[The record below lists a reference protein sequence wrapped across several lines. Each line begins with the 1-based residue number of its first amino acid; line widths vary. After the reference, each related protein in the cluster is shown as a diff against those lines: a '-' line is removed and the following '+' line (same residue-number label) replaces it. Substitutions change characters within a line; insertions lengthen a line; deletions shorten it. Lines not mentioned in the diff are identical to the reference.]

1 MTTTSKKQS
10 LLNRI
15 FFNTPNQPIADNRKS
30 LSAMIQLR
38 NGWWMVIFIL
48 LLAATRPIY
57 KHAKQFLTEYGTPE
71 LMLEFLAP
79 ALVLLVTY
87 VCLRLRQQQLRDVG
101 LHCNQHAMFYFC
113 IGLAISALQI
123 FSITGFIFMADGLS
137 FDLNP
142 TRTIEAVLSG
152 LVIMFAAVL
161 LEELLFRGFLFQRL
175 LNGLGI
181 WWSQIIFAALFAVGH
196 WDNPGMDGIT
206 KLVASVDLALGAL
219 IFGLAYIRTRSLALP
234 IGLHLGWN
242 FCQGVLLGFDV
253 SGYDAGGWFLPTIND
268 GAAWI
273 TGGEFGLEAS
283 IFAVV
288 VDGLLLCML
297 WRWQGTVAT
306 EQPQHQQKDHLAG
319 SAV

>member
-113 IGLAISALQI
+113 IG
-123 FSITGFIFMADGLS
+123 
-137 FDLNP
+137 
-142 TRTIEAVLSG
+142 
-152 LVIMFAAVL
+152 
-161 LEELLFRGFLFQRL
+161 
-175 LNGLGI
+175 
-181 WWSQIIFAALFAVGH
+181 
-196 WDNPGMDGIT
+196 
-206 KLVASVDLALGAL
+206 
-219 IFGLAYIRTRSLALP
+219 
-234 IGLHLGWN
+234 
-242 FCQGVLLGFDV
+242 
-253 SGYDAGGWFLPTIND
+253 
-268 GAAWI
+268 
-273 TGGEFGLEAS
+273 
-283 IFAVV
+283 
-288 VDGLLLCML
+288 
-297 WRWQGTVAT
+297 
-306 EQPQHQQKDHLAG
+306 
-319 SAV
+319 